1 MILYAISFLSLAS
14 TIVRLVKVAQ
24 YEEFK
29 GDSDRLRRS
38 LNYTYWAI
46 LELMTIIICA
56 NLPAMPSLVKH
67 SHHRIKVATSVILRT
82 LRGNKSAENSDTS
95 SFPQNW
101 FDISARS
108 LIRSL
113 KRSRRDYID
122 QSSIS
127 QINLSG
133 KSKLGTVEILELN
146 KVAATSGIYLGT
158 A

>member
-1 MILYAISFLSLAS
+1 
-14 TIVRLVKVAQ
+14 
-24 YEEFK
+24 
-29 GDSDRLRRS
+29 
-38 LNYTYWAI
+38 
-46 LELMTIIICA
+46 MTIIICA

-101 FDISARS
+101 FDKSAGS

-122 QSSIS
+122 QSSVS